1 MDFWTIQTMKL
12 DTENYVWQ
20 LACINRRTYEKKLQ
34 MIFVIFVSYFPIYMI
49 KINNTLGIRKGKRQS

>member
-12 DTENYVWQ
+12 DMENYAWQ
-20 LACINRRTYEKKLQ
+20 LVCINRRTYEKNT
-34 MIFVIFVSYFPIYMI
+34 MIFVILYRISNLYD